1 VVGGVA
7 GMSPVEVV
15 DARSYSLRH
24 VHPTATYA
32 SEGGTATVLGRTYGF
47 TWLHQAHIPTDH
59 GFVEG
64 SYTTRLGDSGEFSV
78 TFPNAV
84 GALGPWRERFS
95 GDGAS
100 EFIEIYR
107 DDILEFVGCIQ
118 RVEIDRGSVTISG
131 PDAWGLLRRAYERDR
146 GWTAAPQEVATA
158 YTSVPVARVA
168 DNFEGSVIDGS
179 WAAFGATY
187 SIAQSD
193 GRLRISQTS
202 GASPGGLRRTIGFT
216 YDRWEISVSYRT
228 QTANAFG
235 VVGLAIYGASM
246 GSLLAYI
253 TFGDS
258 GSITFSDAAIG
269 YSRTLSVFPGRPVD
283 HMPLNLTMRRQ
294 GRWLYAYYNGI
305 LLGTI
310 TMPTTTITDVLFMG
324 TGNYGVGAGT
334 TDIEEVSIVEW
345 QPLLARGSDLGD
357 YVLPGDQPT
366 GGLRGR
372 YFNLADLS
380 GALAASRRD
389 AAFAPGRGEPY
400 AERLDAS
407 MDTASG
413 LSLPSQPG
421 NSGDYFAV
429 RWFGSVYLRGD
440 LGNYT
445 FETTSVDDGVRV
457 WVGKTAWGDQL
468 IDDWTL
474 SSGTNTGTWTASD
487 YGSQAGWYP
496 IVVEYFEDSGSAVF
510 RLQFTPPAS
519 TYTDPGGTSITAST
533 KITIPSTSLSP
544 LGCYDNRVQ
553 GSAHFELV
561 QGAAQAFGYDITLE
575 PQSLESGEFPGRLV
589 PRVRVGDDTDVIL
602 EPEDTDAAEPALNP
616 GVTFDASDQTY
627 ALIGAGAGPADG
639 ISQTT
644 AHVAD
649 LAAIDTG
656 LFALEAWVDAGDI
669 AFTDLLAARLNAEL
683 ALRGTEWE
691 EVRATPR
698 AQERRADTWPLSGT
712 HSAMMWRVGDGVRLR
727 VPDIAV
733 EDTEPRQII
742 QVTRTFN
749 PEGRTGTQ
757 VAFRQRPRSQAKTV
771 RGHLRSALALGR
783 TYQRQKITI
792 NGQYI
797 VTTVAAGAF
806 SDFSRVTLLPGDKVV
821 RAVFRLVVNTGLVSV
836 GLLING
842 SDRTAALGGGWS
854 TLPVEIDITGYAT
867 QATTTDNR
875 LYATM
880 QNNGGVS
887 SNLEGII
894 VVEVL
899 R

>member
-1 VVGGVA
+1 VA
-7 GMSPVEVV
+7 VEII
-15 DARSYSLRH
+15 DGRGYSLRH

-64 SYTTRLGDSGEFSV
+64 TYTTRLGDSGEFSV
-78 TFPNAV
+78 TFPNAI

-107 DDILEFVGCIQ
+107 DEVLEFVGCIQ

-131 PDAWGLLRRAYERDR
+131 PDAMGLLRRAYERDR
-146 GWTAAPQEVATA
+146 SWTAAPQEVATA
-158 YTSVPVARVA
+158 YTRVPVPLIADDFDSLDSAWVA
-168 DNFEGSVIDGS
+168 GSSASRAVDG
-179 WAAFGATY
+179 FGNIVVTN
-187 SIAQSD
+187 
-193 GRLRISQTS
+193 TS
-202 GASPGGLRRTIGFT
+202 GGAEPWIRQAVTAGTEDFDAFAVCTDYTANGPRLIVGDDPITAGQDYADIHVTSALAELTLRYGSLGLGDQSWSIPRDRLSLPMTLQLRKRGIWVSAFVNGVHVKTAAHPTLTVNAMALLAAGSAGQTVTYASASLNR
-216 YDRWEISVSYRT
+216 
-228 QTANAFG
+228 QTAF
-235 VVGLAIYGASM
+235 
-246 GSLLAYI
+246 
-253 TFGDS
+253 
-258 GSITFSDAAIG
+258 
-269 YSRTLSVFPGRPVD
+269 
-283 HMPLNLTMRRQ
+283 
-294 GRWLYAYYNGI
+294 
-305 LLGTI
+305 
-310 TMPTTTITDVLFMG
+310 
-324 TGNYGVGAGT
+324 
-334 TDIEEVSIVEW
+334 
-345 QPLLARGSDLGD
+345 LARGSDLGD

-372 YFNLADLS
+372 YFNGADLQGLS
-380 GALAASRRD
+380 SSLRNINILAPDR
-389 AAFAPGRGEPY
+389 EPY
-400 AERLDAS
+400 TERLDAS
-407 MDTASG
+407 MNTAAG
-413 LSLPSQPG
+413 LSIPVQPG

-445 FETTSVDDGVRV
+445 FETTSVVDGVRV
-457 WVGKTAWGDQL
+457 WVGKTAFDDAL
-468 IDDWTL
+468 IDDWTTA
-474 SSGTNTGTWTASD
+474 SGTSTATWTASD
-487 YGSQAGWYP
+487 YGSLAGWYP
-496 IVVEYFEDSGSAVF
+496 IVVELFVDTSAPVF

-553 GSAHFELV
+553 GTSHFELV

-616 GVTFDASDQTY
+616 GVTFDASDQAY
-627 ALIGAGAGPADG
+627 RLIGSGAGSADG
-639 ISQTT
+639 RGSQTT
-644 AHVAD
+644 GEVAD
-649 LAAIDTG
+649 LANTNTG

-669 AFTDLLAARLNAEL
+669 SQPELLAARLNAEQ

-757 VAFRQRPRSQAKTV
+757 VAFRQRPRSPAKTV

-783 TYQRQKITI
+783 SYQRQKVTIPGNYI
-792 NGQYI
+792 NGSSI
-797 VTTVAAGAF
+797 TAGGF
-806 SDFSRVTLLPGDKVV
+806 TNLSYVPLYPGDKVV
-821 RAVFRLVVNTGLVSV
+821 RAVVRLTYNSGSNSIGLYVNGV
-836 GLLING
+836 
-842 SDRTAALGGGWS
+842 DRTSALGGGW
-854 TLPVEIDITGYAT
+854 TTMPLEIDITGYAT
-867 QATTTDNR
+867 QAGTTDNR
-875 LYATM
+875 LYVYL
-880 QNNGGVS
+880 QNNGVGTITT
-887 SNLEGII
+887 LEFNVI
-894 VVEVL
+894 VEVL